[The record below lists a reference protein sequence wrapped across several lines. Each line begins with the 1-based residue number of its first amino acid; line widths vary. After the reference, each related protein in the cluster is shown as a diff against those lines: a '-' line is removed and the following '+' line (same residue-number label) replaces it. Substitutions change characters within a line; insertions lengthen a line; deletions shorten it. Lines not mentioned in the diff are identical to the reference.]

1 MALMEVKFSSETL
14 GMNTGAYVILPQ
26 KMHGIGVDGAKG
38 EKERYPV
45 LYLLHGASDDHTIWL
60 RRTSIERYVASMG
73 LAVVMPEVLLSRY
86 ENMAHGPRYQDF
98 IVEEL
103 PKIMESFFPIS
114 GKREDKFIAGLS
126 MGGMGTL
133 KIALQYPDKYA
144 AAGVLSSGNLFY
156 RTDRG
161 SALARGRA
169 SGGAP
174 IMEAV
179 YGTSDLS
186 KLQKSD
192 WDPFVLGER
201 NLEAGCEM
209 PKFFHACGTEDFLL
223 DAARITRDWFKKHPS
238 ITYEYHE
245 GPGAHTWAFWDEW
258 IQAYLEFI
266 REDVEG

>member
-1 MALMEVKFSSETL
+1 MALMEVKFFAETL
-14 GMNTGAYVILPQ
+14 GMCTSCYVILPQ
-26 KMHGIGVDGAKG
+26 KKQGIGVEGSKIQKD
-38 EKERYPV
+38 RYPV

-60 RRTSIERYVASMG
+60 RRTSIERYVSSMG

-86 ENMAHGPRYQDF
+86 ENMVHGLRYQDF

-103 PKIMESFFPIS
+103 PKVMESFFRIS
-114 GKREDKFIAGLS
+114 GKREDKYIAGLS
-126 MGGMGTL
+126 MGGMGSL
-133 KIALQYPDKYA
+133 KIGLQHPDKYNA
-144 AAGVLSSGNLFY
+144 VGILSSGNLFY
-156 RTDRG
+156 RRDRG

-186 KLQKSD
+186 KLQKSE
-192 WDPFVLGER
+192 WDPFVLGEK
-201 NLEAGCEM
+201 NLAAGIKM
-209 PKFFHACGTEDFLL
+209 PRFFHACGTEDFLI
-223 DAARITRDWFKKHPS
+223 DAARITKQWFEDHPD

-266 REDVEG
+266 REDLEM